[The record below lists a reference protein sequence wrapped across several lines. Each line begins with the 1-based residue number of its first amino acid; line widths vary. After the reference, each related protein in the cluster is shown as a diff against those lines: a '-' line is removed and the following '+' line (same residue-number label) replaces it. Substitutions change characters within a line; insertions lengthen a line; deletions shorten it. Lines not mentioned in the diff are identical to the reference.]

1 MNFPYL
7 KIPTND
13 PKRKWI
19 VRPIIQ
25 VILIGPQKSVIVD
38 ALIDSGA
45 DKCLFNSELAKE
57 LGLILENG
65 EAEYFGGIEGGKIKC
80 FVHKIQLQILGLDKK
95 IEVSAGFIENLKVSA
110 ILGQEGFFDGFKI
123 KFEKDHN
130 CIEISPSK
138 T

>member
-95 IEVSAGFIENLKVSA
+95 IEVSASFIENLKVSA
-110 ILGQEGFFDGFKI
+110 ILGQEEFFDGFKI

>member
-1 MNFPYL
+1 MKFSYL

-13 PKRKWI
+13 TKRKWI
-19 VRPIIQ
+19 ARPIIQ
-25 VILIGPQKSVIVD
+25 VVLTSPQKSVIAD

-45 DKCLFNSELAKE
+45 DKCLFNSELAEE
-57 LGLILENG
+57 LGLVLENG

-95 IEVSAGFIENLKVSA
+95 IEVSAGFIEDLKVSA
-110 ILGQEGFFDGFKI
+110 ILGQEGFFDAFKI

-138 T
+138 S

>member
-1 MNFPYL
+1 MKFSYL

-19 VRPIIQ
+19 ARPIIQ
-25 VILIGPQKSVIVD
+25 VALTGPGKSVIVD

-45 DKCLFNSELAKE
+45 DKCLFNSEIAKE
-57 LGLILENG
+57 IGLILEKG
-65 EAEYFGGIEGGKIKC
+65 DAEYFGGIEGGKIKS
-80 FVHKIQLQILGLDKK
+80 FVHKIQLQIVGLDKK
-95 IEVSAGFIENLKVSA
+95 VEVSAGFIKDLKVSA
-110 ILGQEGFFDGFKI
+110 ILGQEGFFDAFKI

-138 T
+138 S